1 MLGFAAKAVSCP
13 FIAAGNVVL
22 SGLSWVY
29 VVEIYTAAGVLEVTA
44 KHIFLHVQRLSIFCV
59 SKGLLDG
66 LPIPSRDDGI
76 VDIPDCAKSGAP
88 CWCPIATLPG

>member
-1 MLGFAAKAVSCP
+1 M
-13 FIAAGNVVL
+13 L